1 MYLNIAVPE
10 KGSTMAEKQSILG
23 RMAQLAK
30 ANINALLDRAEDPQ
44 KMLDQMVR
52 DYTNSIA
59 EAEDA
64 VAVTVGNLRLAEA
77 DYDEDIRAAQEWGAK
92 AQAAVSKAQ
101 ELRAAGNEDGAQ
113 KMEHLAKVAIERQ
126 ITAEKEAHDAEP
138 MIASQREV
146 VAKLKDGLNIMR
158 SKLNDLRSKRDQ
170 LVARAKSAQAQNTVQ
185 DAIGSINVLDPSTE
199 IGRFEESVRR
209 QEALA
214 QGKAEVA
221 ASSLDEQFAQLEQS
235 SNSTEVEARLAML
248 QANTDPQQI
257 EN

>member
-1 MYLNIAVPE
+1 
-10 KGSTMAEKQSILG
+10 MAEKQSILG
-23 RMAQLAK
+23 RITQLAK

-64 VAVTVGNLRLAEA
+64 VAVTIGNLRLAEA
-77 DYDEDIRAAQEWGAK
+77 DYDEDVKAAEEWGAK
-92 AQAAVSKAQ
+92 AAAAVAKAQ
-101 ELRAAGNEDGAQ
+101 ELRAAGNEDGAL
-113 KMEHLAKVAIERQ
+113 KMENLAKVAIERQ
-126 ITAEKEAHDAEP
+126 INAEKEARSAEP
-138 MIASQREV
+138 MIASQRDV
-146 VAKLKDGLNIMR
+146 VAKLKDGLNVMR
-158 SKLNDLRSKRDQ
+158 TKLEDLRSKRDQ
-170 LVARAKSAQAQNTVQ
+170 LVARAKSAETQNKVQ
-185 DAIGSINVLDPSTE
+185 DAIGSINVLDPTTE

-221 ASSLDEQFAQLEQS
+221 ASSLDEQFAQLEIS
-235 SNSTEVEARLAML
+235 SSSSEVEARLAAL
-248 QANTDPQQI
+248 QANATPKQI

>member
-1 MYLNIAVPE
+1 
-10 KGSTMAEKQSILG
+10 MAEKQSILG
-23 RMAQLAK
+23 RITQLAK

-64 VAVTVGNLRLAEA
+64 VAVTIGNLRLAEA
-77 DYDEDIRAAQEWGAK
+77 DYDEDVKAAEEWGAK
-92 AQAAVSKAQ
+92 AAAAVAKAQ
-101 ELRAAGNEDGAQ
+101 ELRAAGNEDGAL
-113 KMEHLAKVAIERQ
+113 KMENLAKVAIERQ
-126 ITAEKEAHDAEP
+126 INAEKEARSAEP
-138 MIASQREV
+138 MIASQRDV
-146 VAKLKDGLNIMR
+146 VAKLKDGLNVMR
-158 SKLNDLRSKRDQ
+158 TKLEDLRSKRDQ
-170 LVARAKSAQAQNTVQ
+170 LVARAKSAETQNKVQ
-185 DAIGSINVLDPSTE
+185 DAIGSINVLDPTTE

-221 ASSLDEQFAQLEQS
+221 ASSLDEQFAQLEIS
-235 SNSTEVEARLAML
+235 SSSEVEARLAAL
-248 QANTDPQQI
+248 QANATPKQI